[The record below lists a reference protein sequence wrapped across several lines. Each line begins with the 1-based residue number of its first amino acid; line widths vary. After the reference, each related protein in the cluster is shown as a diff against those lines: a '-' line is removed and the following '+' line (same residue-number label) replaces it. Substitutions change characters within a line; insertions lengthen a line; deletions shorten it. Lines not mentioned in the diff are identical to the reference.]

1 MACLTWKVWC
11 YVASSYV
18 VLVGSELALSSNRLK
33 DEKFSKKFFYLYI
46 WHPKA
51 NKISRTSCIENV
63 FDAFRA
69 NTLNGRSIIK
79 FPHIH
84 EGAAIKNFKRQS
96 LFLIDK
102 SIIFSEI

>member
-33 DEKFSKKFFYLYI
+33 DENFS
-46 WHPKA
+46 
-51 NKISRTSCIENV
+51 ISISGTLKPIKLV
-63 FDAFRA
+63 GLAFRA
-69 NTLNGRSIIK
+69 NTPNGRSIIK
-79 FPHIH
+79 FPYIH